1 MKLLI
6 KKVLKEITKEEIFQ
20 VEVPIREDFGH
31 YSTNLALKLG
41 KEKGESPMLLAQELA
56 AKIKASPSGQI
67 FDRVE
72 AAEPGFVN
80 FWLGEDFLRESFN
93 NVYRARK
100 SYGESQ
106 IGKGRKVIVEFSSP
120 NIAKPMHV
128 GHLRTTIIGDAL
140 ANICEFLGY
149 KVIRW
154 NYIGD
159 WGTQFGKLLAAY
171 KLWGDEKKVKTNP
184 IGELLRLYIKFSKD
198 EKENPELQGKGQE
211 EFRKLEAGD
220 RENRKTWEWIKKESL
235 REFEKVYSVLGIR
248 FDEVV
253 GESFFQSELN
263 KLIDDL
269 LKNKLAEVS
278 EGAVILRLD
287 QFGLSTT
294 LLRKSDGGSL
304 YLTRELANL
313 KYRLKKFKPDKIL
326 YVVANQQS
334 LHFEQLFAAAKLLGL
349 DKAELFHV
357 KFGLTLGEDGKKFAT
372 RDGYLIPLS
381 DVISKVVEL
390 SYNVVSQKNPDLP
403 EAEKR
408 RVAEVVGIG
417 SLKYYDLKEN
427 RLSDIVFDWER
438 MLDLKGNSAP
448 YLLYAYARLS
458 GIIKKAPAGGSANYN
473 NLEGDLDF
481 ALIRKILQFPDI
493 VAEAAETMFTSNLA
507 NYLYELASLANRFY
521 EEVPILKDE
530 NELRRNARLSL
541 IDMVRVV
548 LEKGLK
554 LLGIEVLT
562 NI

>member
-6 KKVLKEITKEEIFQ
+6 NKVLKEITKEEIFQ

-56 AKIKASPSGQI
+56 AKIKASPSGQV

-72 AAEPGFVN
+72 ATEPGFVN
-80 FWLGEDFLRESFN
+80 FWLSEDFLRESFG
-93 NVYRARK
+93 NVYKARK

-106 IGKGRKVIVEFSSP
+106 IGKGKKVIVEYSSP

-140 ANICEFLGY
+140 ANIYEFLGY

-171 KLWGDEKKVKTNP
+171 KLWGDEKKVKADP

-198 EKENPELQGKGQE
+198 EKENLELRGKGQE

-220 RENRKTWEWIKKESL
+220 RENRKVWEWIKKESL
-235 REFEKVYSVLGIR
+235 KEFEEVYSVLGIR

-253 GESFFQSELN
+253 GESFFESGLN

-269 LKNKLAEVS
+269 LKKKLAEVS

-313 KYRLKKFKPDKIL
+313 KYRLKKFKPDKML

-390 SYNVVSQKNPDLP
+390 AYNVVSQKNPDLS
-403 EAEKR
+403 EAEKKKI
-408 RVAEVVGIG
+408 AEVIGIG
-417 SLKYYDLKEN
+417 ALKYYDLKEN
-427 RLSDIVFDWER
+427 RLSDIVFDWAR

-458 GIIKKAPAGGSANYN
+458 GILRKAPAGGSANYN
-473 NLEGDLDF
+473 NLEADLDF

-493 VAEAAETMFTSNLA
+493 VIEAAEAMFTSNLA
-507 NYLYELASLANRFY
+507 NYLYELAGLANRFY
-521 EEVPILKDE
+521 EEVPIMKDE
-530 NELRRNARLSL
+530 DELRRNARLSL

-548 LEKGLK
+548 LEKGLR
-554 LLGIEVLT
+554 LLGIKVLT